1 MRWVQLVVW
10 AFFGI
15 AFLWDFFG
23 NDLFQSCGPLNLL
36 RIQYPALNQLL
47 HRNLLIPLGLSSYID
62 ILKIWLGY
70 ETLNRLA
77 PMWKHPSPHSG
88 AIHSWSLS
96 YGYDVS
102 LVLFTFWAAI
112 PVHLP
117 GDCHL
122 DLHTSWY
129 PIQVLFAMMP
139 FFSPCLGS
147 DAHVI
152 ACPVPYRF
160 WYPVLTR
167 TPFSSCMASDCLTTV
182 LLCLAVPNGFWTKC
196 SGRERKEK
204 EKENKK
210 KKPLLYF
217 ECCHFD
223 HSQKAHS
230 KVASSFETFRHLN

>member
-1 MRWVQLVVW
+1 MKAPFPSLRRYPFL
-10 AFFGI
+10 I
-15 AFLWDFFG
+15 AFLW
-23 NDLFQSCGPLNLL
+23 
-36 RIQYPALNQLL
+36 
-47 HRNLLIPLGLSSYID
+47 
-62 ILKIWLGY
+62 
-70 ETLNRLA
+70 
-77 PMWKHPSPHSG
+77 
-88 AIHSWSLS
+88 
-96 YGYDVS
+96 YDVS

-152 ACPVPYRF
+152 AWPVPYRF

-196 SGRERKEK
+196 SGRERKEQERRK
-204 EKENKK
+204 KTKK
-210 KKPLLYF
+210 KSLCFTLNAVILTTPKKLIQKLPLLLKLS
-217 ECCHFD
+217 D
-223 HSQKAHS
+223 I
-230 KVASSFETFRHLN
+230 